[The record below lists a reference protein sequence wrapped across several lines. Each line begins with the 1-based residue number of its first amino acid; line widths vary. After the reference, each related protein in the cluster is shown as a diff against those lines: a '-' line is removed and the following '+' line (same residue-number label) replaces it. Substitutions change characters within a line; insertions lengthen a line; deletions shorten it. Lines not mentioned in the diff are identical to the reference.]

1 MQRYRKLTAQPGQE
15 VVRSDSA
22 LAIVDAFLEWTSKH
36 RVCRTCERFRDRTQ
50 WFVETIHQ
58 DYYRNN
64 PQQGYCRVV
73 VGPKLEKFRKV
84 FKDKLKAGD

>member
-1 MQRYRKLTAQPGQE
+1 
-15 VVRSDSA
+15 

-36 RVCRTCERFRDRTQ
+36 RACRTCEWHRDRIQ

-58 DYYRNN
+58 DYYHNN